1 MNLLLIIVGSV
12 LLLTI
17 YPVGAFAVI
26 AHKDGVKVAFTVV
39 GVASAVCAVVVG
51 GALLISAGMGAL

>member
-17 YPVGAFAVI
+17 YPVGAFAAI
-26 AHKDGVKVAFTVV
+26 AHKDGVKAAFTVV
-39 GVASAVCAVVVG
+39 GVASAVCAVVAG
-51 GALLISAGMGAL
+51 GALLISAGVGAL